1 MLNNLK
7 ALVVVLVLAYFV
19 FRLLKPYALKFIA
32 EIDYDRRRNV
42 WFVVTTLAFVSNNF
56 WIYCLTA
63 FPVMFWAGKRDPN
76 PVALYALLFQVIPP
90 VTFELPAIVIN
101 RIFGINNYRLLS
113 MAVLIPGIWRLAQA
127 TARARA
133 EEKKMGTLQHRSVD
147 YSMLLYLLL
156 FLQLGLELPY
166 EDFTNTIR
174 RGTLF
179 MLDYFVLV
187 YLTARSCNT
196 APRLKEVVATFC
208 LTCALFIPAAV
219 FEAGKGWL
227 LFTGL
232 ANVWG
237 AYMPFTYLMR
247 GDALRAQVSTGHSL
261 SLGYLLSVGFSFWL
275 MLASEFSSQR
285 TRVLGFAALWVG
297 MFASFARAS
306 WVASVLSYISY
317 CFLRTG
323 GLKQLLKAFLLL
335 VPVVGVGL
343 MTPYGQRIAQSLP
356 FIGTVDA
363 ANVVYRQKLGEA
375 SWDLIT
381 QHPWFG
387 DPFFMRHL
395 EFLRQ
400 GQGIIDLVN
409 VYAFFAMEFGI
420 VGLILFLMPYLL
432 GLRSS
437 WTYSRRLEAINPTF
451 ASFGMG
457 LLSAM
462 VGSAFFLYTGAF
474 DGVTPIVYY
483 LLIGLAAGYAGVARI
498 ELRNH
503 AQGIRERQRTR
514 QRMARTA

>member
-1 MLNNLK
+1 MIANLK
-7 ALVVVLVLAYFV
+7 ALVVILFLAYFT

-32 EIDYDRRRNV
+32 EADYDRRRNV
-42 WFVVTTLAFVSNNF
+42 WFAITTLAFVSNNF

-101 RIFGINNYRLLS
+101 RLFGINNYRLLS
-113 MAVLIPGIWRLAQA
+113 LAVLIPGIWRLAQA
-127 TARARA
+127 TAKARA
-133 EEKKMGTLQHRSVD
+133 DEKKLGILQHRSVD

-166 EDFTNTIR
+166 EDFTNTMR

-196 APRLKEVVATFC
+196 APRLKEVVATFF
-208 LTCALFIPAAV
+208 LTCALFVPASV

-237 AYMPFTYLMR
+237 VDMPFTYLMR

-285 TRVLGFAALWVG
+285 NRLLGFAGLWVG

-317 CFLRTG
+317 CLLRKG
-323 GLKQLLKAFLLL
+323 GIKQLLKVVLLL
-335 VPVVGVGL
+335 VPVVGIGL

-356 FIGTVDA
+356 FIGTVDS
-363 ANVVYRQKLGEA
+363 ANVVYRQRLGEA
-375 SWDLIT
+375 SWDLIK

-387 DPFFMRHL
+387 DPFFMSHL

-432 GLRSS
+432 GVRSC
-437 WTYSRRLEAINPTF
+437 WLYSRRLESVNPTL
-451 ASFGMG
+451 ASFGTG

-462 VGSAFFLYTGAF
+462 VGSAFFLYTGSF

-483 LLIGLAAGYAGVARI
+483 LLIGLAAGYSGFARN
-498 ELRNH
+498 ELRH
-503 AQGIRERQRTR
+503 HTRSVRQGQRARQKA
-514 QRMARTA
+514 ARTS